1 MTEERAPKG
10 VAGAISEYASRGLL
24 VFLVLFLIS
33 IGICVVVVSL
43 PFLPGERAIY
53 VSQSNQIST
62 EFAGASLFTQFW
74 GIFTNNLRIALIEMI
89 PGPGTALFVLSFY
102 STARI
107 IEVEALTDGV
117 SPVSLFLFLFLFPHS
132 YIELPAYAVAT
143 GAGLYFAYAVVRW
156 LFATRSSTVN
166 FRVEGWQLLINFIIV
181 TVMLAVAAIFESV
194 ELQLSAALFWITW
207 IPFAG
212 LVVLAVSLNRRL
224 KRMRKEKRSEL
235 PSEIKMEDSSHL

>member
-1 MTEERAPKG
+1 MTDEPAGRG
-10 VAGAISEYASRGLL
+10 LAGAISEYASRGLRPFVL
-24 VFLVLFLIS
+24 LFLIS
-33 IGICVVVVSL
+33 IGICIIVVSL

-53 VSQSNQIST
+53 VSQSNQISS

-102 STARI
+102 TTARI
-107 IEVEALTDGV
+107 IEVEALTQGV
-117 SPVSLFLFLFLFPHS
+117 PPVLLFLFLFLFPHS

-143 GAGLYFAYAVVRW
+143 GAGLYFAYAVARW
-156 LFATRSSTVN
+156 LFATRSSPVN
-166 FRVEGWQLLINFIIV
+166 FRVEGGQLLINLIVV
-181 TVMLAVAAIFESV
+181 TVMLAVAALFEAV
-194 ELQLSAALFWITW
+194 QLQLSAALFWTTW

-212 LVVLAVSLNRRL
+212 LVALALMLNRRL